1 MKTLTYLATTSLADR
16 SPRVTVARGTVSRLT
31 VSRAIV
37 LVAAAL
43 LALPAAGQM
52 AADALFSDFEPNGE
66 YVFVLDGK
74 ALKDAE
80 IFQSKRAGAF
90 LIMAP
95 ELASPVI
102 INARA
107 QQVQSV
113 HIMKVA
119 RRDSGKVD
127 ILADASFDSLGGFNF
142 KEGKVYFAIGDRKAV
157 LEEKPPLLGWRQAD
171 ELIDY
176 KVEYVRGSAAY
187 TPSAEHLGL
196 LQGQK
201 KAVEVKVYF
210 ATWCPACTRAVPKV
224 LKVQEGL
231 ADSKIRFS
239 YYGLPHKIDDDPV
252 AREVEIKGIPTV
264 VVHVAGKEVGRLSVS
279 DLNAPEKAL
288 HQLVAKA
295 E

>member
-1 MKTLTYLATTSLADR
+1 MKTPTYLATTSLAGR
-16 SPRVTVARGTVSRLT
+16 SL
-31 VSRAIV
+31 RATASLATASLAFV

-90 LIMAP
+90 LIMAA

-127 ILADASFDSLGGFNF
+127 ILADASFDSLGGFSF
-142 KEGKVYFAIGDRKAV
+142 KEGKVSFAIGDRKAV
-157 LEEKPPLLGWRQAD
+157 LEEKPPLLGWRQAE
-171 ELIDY
+171 ELTDY
-176 KVEYVRGSAAY
+176 KVEYVRGAAAY

-196 LQGQK
+196 LQRQQ

-224 LKVQEGL
+224 LKVQAGL

-239 YYGLPHKIDDDPV
+239 YYGLPHKVDEDPI

-264 VVHVAGKEVGRLSVS
+264 VVHVAGKEVGRLSIS